1 MKLKGSV
8 YYMKKIKPISIPST
22 ENHLNGINGSIP
34 SRKEEE
40 NDGFSHYRKV
50 KASLVENSIFN
61 SFLCNSKI
69 SNKAKAVRV
78 KKEVKEYV

>member
-1 MKLKGSV
+1 
-8 YYMKKIKPISIPST
+8 MKKIKPISIPST
-22 ENHLNGINGSIP
+22 ENHLNSIDGYIP
-34 SRKEEE
+34 NRKEEE

>member
-22 ENHLNGINGSIP
+22 ENHLNSIDSSIP

-40 NDGFSHYRKV
+40 RDGFSHYRKV
-50 KASLVENSIFN
+50 KASLAENSIFN

-69 SNKAKAVRV
+69 SNKAKAARV